1 MDKIEINNYEFN
13 GKNYNELYELLE
25 DMSKN
30 WEDAIEHI
38 NTPLLETALAECG
51 EKSIYN
57 KFIMSKTVFYEEIPK
72 FLHIMDFMLK
82 SRLEKAD
89 KAISAFRKNDAENKL
104 LINLLPSHDFMML
117 YDNPK
122 VITDM
127 YVKYPQNV
135 IDFTN
140 EFKKAIL
147 SRRTSILK
155 AFIDIC
161 VKPKSIGSDLAY
173 EVDNSD
179 FDEKTKE
186 LGTEVLKKLIEI
198 KNSISDDLQKIND
211 EAVAQAAKNKNPGQV
226 SKIIYAKTDIPDS
239 KLADVAEV
247 ALNCDFKYYG
257 VFKNPFF
264 KINEEYQKIAK
275 ELHLFYFLNSV
286 VDNEVFSYKDICCQN
301 IKELKEYIF
310 NSKEKLQHPKYKYIA
325 LFMLCYAM
333 LQLIK
338 ILMLSLRMLF

>member
-211 EAVAQAAKNKNPGQV
+211 EAVA
-226 SKIIYAKTDIPDS
+226 
-239 KLADVAEV
+239 
-247 ALNCDFKYYG
+247 
-257 VFKNPFF
+257 
-264 KINEEYQKIAK
+264 
-275 ELHLFYFLNSV
+275 
-286 VDNEVFSYKDICCQN
+286 
-301 IKELKEYIF
+301 
-310 NSKEKLQHPKYKYIA
+310 
-325 LFMLCYAM
+325 
-333 LQLIK
+333 
-338 ILMLSLRMLF
+338 